1 MRQLQFVAREAGCTD
16 VGLGVAVW
24 SENQS
29 SEVRQTAANALGKL
43 GERRASDAVVAV
55 PALTMCLADENPDVR
70 RGGS

>member
-1 MRQLQFVAREAGCTD
+1 MAFARD
-16 VGLGVAVW
+16 VGLEVAVR

-43 GERRASDAVVAV
+43 GKHAASAVW
-55 PALTMCLADENPDVR
+55 ALTMCLADENPFVR